1 MNDDIREFLTRLDKR
16 LDKMEKD
23 IADLMAWKNK
33 LTGIFI
39 AISVGVSFLFNLIK
53 DKIILGEL
61 NRIQKGR

>member
-23 IADLMAWKNK
+23 IAELMAWKNK
-33 LTGIFI
+33 LTCIFI

-53 DKIILGEL
+53 EKII
-61 NRIQKGR
+61 

>member
-1 MNDDIREFLTRLDKR
+1 MMKKNMRKKMNDDIREFLTRLDKR

-53 DKIILGEL
+53 EKII
-61 NRIQKGR
+61 

>member
-33 LTGIFI
+33 LTGILI

-53 DKIILGEL
+53 EKII
-61 NRIQKGR
+61 

>member
-39 AISVGVSFLFNLIK
+39 AISVGVSLLFNK
-53 DKIILGEL
+53 KKKKII
-61 NRIQKGR
+61 